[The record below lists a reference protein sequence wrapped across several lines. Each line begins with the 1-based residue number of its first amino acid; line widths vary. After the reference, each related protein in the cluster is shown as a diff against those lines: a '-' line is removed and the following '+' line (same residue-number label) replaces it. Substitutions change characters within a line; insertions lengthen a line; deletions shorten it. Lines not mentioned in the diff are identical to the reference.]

1 MKITQTVTVTREEYT
16 MIKGTYADL
25 LGMFLSKIGR
35 TDDGKYQDLMKK
47 FFGTEIKMDINVNST
62 IGKYAFMFH
71 LTDSIELDLTLELS
85 TAALE
90 RILKLG
96 FAVADLAMPVAVAT
110 YEMANATD
118 KIHAIKSANSELN
131 ELAATGTCE
140 FKVERKPTK

>member
-1 MKITQTVTVTREEYT
+1 MKITQTVSVTREEYT
-16 MIKGTYADL
+16 MIKGTYLDL
-25 LGMFLSKIGR
+25 LGMFLSKIDHA
-35 TDDGKYQDLMKK
+35 DDGKYQDLVKK
-47 FFGTEIKMDINVNST
+47 LFGTEIQMDVKINST

-96 FAVADLAMPVAVAT
+96 FSVADLAMPVAVAT

-118 KIHAIKSANSELN
+118 KIQAIKSANSELN
-131 ELAATGTCE
+131 EMAATGTCE
-140 FKVERKPTK
+140 FKVERQPTK